1 MSSPSNLYAEKVFSE
16 HPMALWALDDKLD
29 YVSLISE
36 AQRNIL
42 TLWDK
47 TGCTLSAG
55 TGLTGEP
62 FPDSYTTKVSSSIPI
77 GSTNEAILKSPEI
90 MNFQDLDLELG
101 TFCIGT
107 HFYSGSVYL
116 ESVSIGYEYT
126 DTTTSQVVQ
135 NLKTFNTSISN
146 QWAFISETFEIP
158 NESTN
163 FKIVIKVIT
172 NTGGDNIN
180 DYEFYFNGISLGQWS
195 EEFNVVSL
203 GVSSEIFPTEIELT
217 TTSRV
222 IPAPAYGISSDTAYY
237 LVNNNSLVAKNTGVP
252 LVFGASNVTKL
263 SPNTGGDPSFI
274 FPGKGFL
281 HENGRHS
288 DYTVEFWARINSDS
302 NDPKRIFG
310 PIGSEDGLYVEGGF
324 LTLLIG
330 GKFSSHFVGE
340 WFRPM
345 LIHIRLIT
353 DNATVL
359 INGEQVI
366 SLDFITSSISL
377 PSITGEDWIGFYAY
391 NNVNPIEIDCVA
403 IYSYQVPNVVAKRRY
418 VYGQGV
424 GSSESID
431 SAYSGTSAFI
441 DYSFADYTANYNYP
455 DFAQWQQGTFDN
467 LLTTAT
473 ALTTPQYSLPTIFTG
488 TKTLQE
494 LYDDS
499 DTLYQNLASGD
510 LGTDAHFISL
520 NPDSTWNNDGAY
532 INFGNFNILNS
543 QVASL
548 YGVFQVNNQG
558 SGTDETEEVL
568 FKIYNQSTG
577 NYFSINVDG
586 LEVVYS
592 LYYSG
597 ISQEIYRTDEF
608 EIEELFAAGI
618 NIQTLVNT
626 FGGNLATFFGN
637 QNSLS
642 LYVGGDNSGSKTF
655 KGYIFSIGFSTELN
669 SNSISNYFDESG
681 IAIID
686 TYTGSGVESSENALA
701 LLSHTA
707 SYTLLPTYAYG
718 SLFLDIG
725 VSGYWE
731 DYMPLSYFAKFVQND
746 VGNSFYDLD
755 FLQFNIGYPSPSS
768 LLEAETTGSWTY
780 EELASS
786 YSLPTQRTYQQL
798 DNSLLT
804 GWNNYQDLKEKALKY
819 YEYNTEGAAV
829 RSYVTFQYIADGA
842 NLSQDNFTTTIS
854 AKENAVVDVSE
865 YSSWST
871 TKFEVVDN
879 TIIYPRK
886 DVDFNS
892 LAIVYHLDFNIR
904 GILTKPV
911 LLRKLELA
919 SQALNDNSFNP
930 IGTRFGTD
938 IFPYKRSGLYYD
950 YKSKNPFSIY
960 KGSTPYLYMNRT
972 SGIQVRGDFDSN
984 FDRGISMPIN
994 QSIAEN
1000 YRVSAMQSWIRYD
1013 QESFTATPIPLFEIM
1028 HKADTIVFFVVAND
1042 ETGQR
1047 GRVYAKNKSD
1057 NSDFQGISYY
1067 INGTLVRE
1075 PVLTIKEWSALGIN
1089 FGEAVNFDLFIGSIN
1104 LNSPALFNNVAYYQ
1118 ANNLQQIQSKIN
1130 RPWLK
1135 VKQEGLTNR
1144 NWSFWLNNYTWE
1156 GVLVISASALYGVN
1170 AQDVYKTY
1178 IGTNKIIID
1187 DDSGMIFDADKMKIY
1202 NDTTWSVSV
1211 GSPV

>member
-29 YVSLISE
+29 YFSLISE
-36 AQRNIL
+36 AERNIL

-62 FPDSYTTKVSSSIPI
+62 FPDSYTTKISCSIPV

-90 MNFQDLDLELG
+90 MNFQDLDLELE
-101 TFCIGT
+101 TFCIAT
-107 HFYSGSVYL
+107 HFYSASVYL
-116 ESVSIGYEYT
+116 DSISIGYEYT
-126 DTTTSQVVQ
+126 DTTTSQVIQ
-135 NLKTFNTSISN
+135 NIKTFNTSISN
-146 QWAFISETFEIP
+146 QWGFISETFDIP

-163 FKIVIKVIT
+163 FKLVIKIVT
-172 NTGGDNIN
+172 NSGGDNIN

-203 GVSSEIFPTEIELT
+203 GISPVNFPSEIELT
-217 TTSRV
+217 TSSKV
-222 IPAPAYGISSDTAYY
+222 IPAPAYGISSDTGYY
-237 LVNNNSLVAKNTGVP
+237 LVNDNSLVAKNTGVP

-263 SPNTGGDPSFI
+263 LPNIDGDPSFI

-281 HENGRHS
+281 HENGRYS

-366 SLDFITSSISL
+366 SLDFVTSSISL
-377 PSITGEDWIGFYAY
+377 PEITGEDWLGFYSY
-391 NNVNPIEIDCVA
+391 PNVNPVEIDCVA
-403 IYSYQVPNVVAKRRY
+403 IYSYQVANVVAKRRY

-441 DYSFADYTANYNYP
+441 DYSFADYTSNYNYP

-467 LLTTAT
+467 LSTTAT

-499 DTLYQNLASGD
+499 DALYQNLTSGY
-510 LGTDAHFISL
+510 LGTDSHFISL
-520 NPDSTWNNDGAY
+520 NPDSSWNNDGAY
-532 INFGNFNILNS
+532 INFANFNILNS
-543 QVASL
+543 QVACL
-548 YGVFQVNNQG
+548 YGVFQANNQG
-558 SGTDETEEVL
+558 SGTDEEEQVL

-577 NYFSINVDG
+577 NYFSVNVDG

-597 ISQEIYRTDEF
+597 IPQEIYRTDEF
-608 EIEELFAAGI
+608 QVEELFAAGF
-618 NIQTLVNT
+618 NIQALVNR

-669 SNSISNYFDESG
+669 SNSISSYFDENG
-681 IAIID
+681 IVIVD
-686 TYTGSGVESSENALA
+686 TYTGSGIESSENALA

-731 DYMPLSYFAKFVQND
+731 DYMPLSYFGQFVQND

-768 LLEAETTGSWTY
+768 LLESETTGSWTY
-780 EELASS
+780 QELLNS
-786 YSLPTQRTYQQL
+786 YSLPTQKTYQQL

-819 YEYNTEGAAV
+819 YEYNTQNSAI

-842 NLSQDNFTTTIS
+842 NRSQDSFTTTVS
-854 AKENAVVDVSE
+854 AKENSVVDVSE

-904 GILTKPV
+904 GILTKPI

-930 IGTRFGTD
+930 VGTRFGTD
-938 IFPYKRSGLYYD
+938 LFPYKRSGLYYD

-984 FDRGISMPIN
+984 FDRGISIPIN
-994 QSIAEN
+994 QSLAEN

-1013 QESFTATPIPLFEIM
+1013 QESFTATPIPLFEMIY
-1028 HKADTIVFFVVAND
+1028 KEDTIVFFVVAND
-1042 ETGQR
+1042 ETGKR
-1047 GRVYAKNKSD
+1047 GRVYAKNKS
-1057 NSDFQGISYY
+1057 NNLDFQGISYY
-1067 INGTLVRE
+1067 LNGNLVKE

-1089 FGEAVNFDLFIGSIN
+1089 FGEALNFDLFIGSIN

-1118 ANNLQQIQSKIN
+1118 ANNLQQLQSKIN
-1130 RPWLK
+1130 RQWLK
-1135 VKQEGLTNR
+1135 VKQEGITPR
-1144 NWSFWLNNYTWE
+1144 NWLFWKNNYTWE

-1178 IGTNKIIID
+1178 IGTNKIIVD
-1187 DDSGMIFDADKMKIY
+1187 DESGMIFDADKMKIY
-1202 NDTTWSVSV
+1202 NDTTWSISV
-1211 GSPV
+1211 GTPV

>member
-42 TLWDK
+42 TLWDE

-62 FPDSYTTKVSSSIPI
+62 FPDSYTTKVSCSIPV
-77 GSTNEAILKSPEI
+77 GATNEAILKSPEI
-90 MNFQDLDLELG
+90 INFQDLDLELG

-146 QWAFISETFEIP
+146 QWGFISETFEIP

-163 FKIVIKVIT
+163 FKIVMKIIT

-203 GVSSEIFPTEIELT
+203 GVFSQTFPAEIELT
-217 TTSRV
+217 TNSKV
-222 IPAPAYGISSDTAYY
+222 IPAPAYGISSDTGYY
-237 LVNNNSLVAKNTGVP
+237 LVNNNSLTAKNTGIP

-263 SPNTGGDPSFI
+263 SPNIDGDPSFI

-288 DYTVEFWARINSDS
+288 DYTVEFWTRINSDS
-302 NDPKRIFG
+302 YEPKRIFG
-310 PIGSEDGLYVEGGF
+310 PIASEDGLYVEGGF

-330 GKFSSHFVGE
+330 GRFSSHFVGE

-353 DNATVL
+353 NNATVL

-366 SLDFITSSISL
+366 SLDFSTSDIPL
-377 PSITGEDWIGFYAY
+377 PSITGEDWLGFYSY
-391 NNVNPIEIDCVA
+391 QEVNPVEIDCVA
-403 IYSYQVPNVVAKRRY
+403 IYSYQVANVVAKRRY

-431 SAYSGTSAFI
+431 SAYSGTSAFV

-467 LLTTAT
+467 LSTTAT
-473 ALTTPQYSLPTIFTG
+473 ALTTPQYSLPTVFTG

-499 DTLYQNLASGD
+499 DTLYQNLTSGD

-532 INFGNFNILNS
+532 INFGNFNVLNS

-558 SGTDETEEVL
+558 SGTDEAEEVL

-586 LEVVYS
+586 LEIVYS

-597 ISQEIYRTDEF
+597 VSQEIYRTDEF
-608 EIEELFAAGI
+608 EVEELFAAGI

-626 FGGNLATFFGN
+626 FGGNVATFFGN

-655 KGYIFSIGFSTELN
+655 KGYIFSIGFSTSLN
-669 SNSISNYFDESG
+669 ANSISSHFDENG

-686 TYTGSGVESSENALA
+686 TYTGSGVELSENALA

-731 DYMPLSYFAKFVQND
+731 DYMPLSYFAQFVQND

-768 LLEAETTGSWTY
+768 LLESEETGSWTY

-798 DNSLLT
+798 DNALLT

-819 YEYNTEGAAV
+819 YEYNTQNAAI
-829 RSYVTFQYIADGA
+829 RSYVTFQYITEGA
-842 NLSQDNFTTTIS
+842 NRSQDDFVTVVS
-854 AKENAVVDVSE
+854 AKENAVIDVSD
-865 YSSWST
+865 YSSWAT

-892 LAIVYHLDFNIR
+892 LAIVYHLEFNIR
-904 GILTKPV
+904 GILTKPI

-938 IFPYKRSGLYYD
+938 LFPYKRSGLYFD

-984 FDRGISMPIN
+984 FDRGISIPIN
-994 QSIAEN
+994 QSLAEN

-1013 QESFTATPIPLFEIM
+1013 QESFTATSIPLFELR

-1047 GRVYAKNKSD
+1047 GRVYAKNKST
-1057 NSDFQGISYY
+1057 NLDFQGISYY
-1067 INGTLVRE
+1067 VNGTLVRE
-1075 PVLTIKEWSALGIN
+1075 PVLTIKEWMALGIN
-1089 FGEAVNFDLFIGSIN
+1089 FGEALNFDLFRGFIN

-1118 ANNLQQIQSKIN
+1118 ANNLQQLQSKIN

-1135 VKQEGLTNR
+1135 VKQDGLTER
-1144 NWSFWLNNYTWE
+1144 EWSYWLNNFTWE

-1170 AQDVYKTY
+1170 AQDVYKAYT
-1178 IGTNKIIID
+1178 GTNKIIID
-1187 DDSGMIFDADKMKIY
+1187 DEEGMIFDADKMKIY

>member
-42 TLWDK
+42 TLWDE

-55 TGLTGEP
+55 TGLIGEP
-62 FPDSYTTKVSSSIPI
+62 FKDSHTTKVSCSIPV
-77 GSTNEAILKSPEI
+77 GATNEAILKSPEI
-90 MNFQDLDLELG
+90 MNFEDLDLELG

-116 ESVSIGYEYT
+116 NSLSIGYEYT
-126 DTTTSQVVQ
+126 DTTTSQVVE
-135 NLKTFNTSISN
+135 NLKTFSTSISN
-146 QWAFISETFEIP
+146 QWGFISETFEIP
-158 NESTN
+158 EESTN
-163 FKIVIKVIT
+163 FKLVIKIVT

-203 GVSSEIFPTEIELT
+203 GVYPESFPAEIELT
-217 TTSRV
+217 TSSSV
-222 IPAPAYGISSDTAYY
+222 VPAPAYGISSDTGYY
-237 LVNNNSLVAKNTGVP
+237 LVNDNLLVAKNTGVP

-263 SPNTGGDPSFI
+263 SPNIDGDPSFI

-366 SLDFITSSISL
+366 SLDFATSSISL
-377 PSITGEDWIGFYAY
+377 PEITGEDWLGFYAHA
-391 NNVNPIEIDCVA
+391 NVNPIEVDCVA
-403 IYSYQVPNVVAKRRY
+403 IYSYQVANVVAKRRY

-431 SAYSGTSAFI
+431 SAFSGTSAFI

-467 LLTTAT
+467 LATTAT
-473 ALTTPQYSLPTIFTG
+473 SLTTPQYSLPTIFTG

-499 DTLYQNLASGD
+499 DDLYQNLNSGY
-510 LGTDAHFISL
+510 LGTDSHFISL
-520 NPDSTWNNDGAY
+520 NPNSTWNNDGAY

-548 YGVFQVNNQG
+548 YGVFQANNQG
-558 SGTDETEEVL
+558 SGTDDEEQVL

-577 NYFSINVDG
+577 NYFSINIDG

-597 ISQEIYRTDEF
+597 TSQEIYRTDEF
-608 EIEELFAAGI
+608 EIQELFAAGI

-669 SNSISNYFDESG
+669 SNSISSYFDDSG

-686 TYTGSGVESSENALA
+686 TYVGSGVESSENALA

-731 DYMPLSYFAKFVQND
+731 DYMPLSYFAQYVQND

-755 FLQFNIGYPSPSS
+755 FLQFNIGYPSSSS

-780 EELASS
+780 QELFNS
-786 YSLPTQRTYQQL
+786 YSSPTQKTYQQL
-798 DNSLLT
+798 GNSLLT
-804 GWNNYQDLKEKALKY
+804 GWNNYQDLEEKALKY
-819 YEYNTEGAAV
+819 YEYGTEDSAI
-829 RSYVTFQYIADGA
+829 RSYVTFQYIVDGA
-842 NLSQDNFTTTIS
+842 NLSQDNFTTTVS
-854 AKENAVVDVSE
+854 AKENSVVDAFD
-865 YSSWST
+865 YPSWLT

-904 GILTKPV
+904 GILTKPIQ
-911 LLRKLELA
+911 LRKLELA

-938 IFPYKRSGLYYD
+938 LFPYKRSGLYYD

-960 KGSTPYLYMNRT
+960 KGSTPYLYMNKT
-972 SGIQVRGDFDSN
+972 SGVQVRGDFDLN
-984 FDRGISMPIN
+984 FDRGISIPIN
-994 QSIAEN
+994 KSLAEN
-1000 YRVSAMQSWIRYD
+1000 YRISAMQSWIRYD
-1013 QESFTATPIPLFEIM
+1013 QESFTATPIPLFEIK
-1028 HKADTIVFFVVAND
+1028 HKVDTIVFYIVAND
-1042 ETGQR
+1042 EFGKR
-1047 GRVYAKNKSD
+1047 GRVYATNKSD
-1057 NSDFQGISYY
+1057 NSEFQGISYFL
-1067 INGTLVRE
+1067 NGNLVRE
-1075 PVLTIKEWSALGIN
+1075 PILTIKEWAVLGIN
-1089 FGEAVNFDLFIGSIN
+1089 FATDLNLDLFLGSIN
-1104 LNSPALFNNVAYYQ
+1104 LNSPAIFNNVAYYQ
-1118 ANNLQQIQSKIN
+1118 ANNLQQLQSTIT
-1130 RPWLK
+1130 RQWLK
-1135 VKQEGLTNR
+1135 VKQDGVTDR
-1144 NWSFWLNNYTWE
+1144 DWGFWSNNYTWE
-1156 GVLVISASALYGVN
+1156 GVLVTSASGLYGVN
-1170 AQDVYKTY
+1170 AQDVYKAY

-1187 DDSGMIFDADKMKIY
+1187 DEEGMIFDADKMKIY
-1202 NDTTWSVSV
+1202 NDTTWSISV